1 MLKGLSLETDWAF
14 EKYTFLRYKI
24 ILASKKF
31 KKYVGLKLNIYVT
44 KS

>member
-1 MLKGLSLETDWAF
+1 LAHEMDLAF
-14 EKYTFLRYKI
+14 EKYTFWRYKI

-31 KKYVGLKLNIYVT
+31 KKYVGLKLTIYVT